1 MPTKIVN
8 SYADEAL
15 IYFQLTERHGVQ
27 LREGQGEAGCKV
39 DTSVV
44 K

>member
-1 MPTKIVN
+1 MPAKIVN
-8 SYADEAL
+8 SYVDEAL
-15 IYFQLTERHGVQ
+15 IYSQLTERHGVQ